1 MTIHVSLPKAL
12 ENMVKDRVE
21 SGVYGSAS
29 EVVREALRRFFHVS
43 ENDNNIGSDEIE
55 HIRKVVG
62 PRLEAV
68 RKGSSKLKDGEA
80 VFYGLD
86 DLVAK

>member
-1 MTIHVSLPKAL
+1 MTIHVSLPEAL

-43 ENDNNIGSDEIE
+43 EDNNIHPEDIE
-55 HIRKVVG
+55 HIRQVVG

-68 RKGSSKLKDGEA
+68 KNGTATLKDGEA
-80 VFYGLD
+80 VFDETD
-86 DLVAK
+86 DMLVE

>member
-1 MTIHVSLPKAL
+1 
-12 ENMVKDRVE
+12 MVKDRVE

-43 ENDNNIGSDEIE
+43 EDNNIHPEDIE
-55 HIRKVVG
+55 HIRQVVG

-68 RKGSSKLKDGEA
+68 KNGTATLKDGEA
-80 VFYGLD
+80 VFDETD
-86 DLVAK
+86 DMLVE

>member
-1 MTIHVSLPKAL
+1 MTIHVSLPETL

-43 ENDNNIGSDEIE
+43 EDNNIHPDNIE
-55 HIRKVVG
+55 HIRQVVG

-68 RKGSSKLKDGEA
+68 KDGTAKLKDGEA
-80 VFYGLD
+80 VFD
-86 DLVAK
+86 ETDNMLVE